1 MMERFIHDNA
11 NGLDYELVG
20 DYYLPLLTPPKT
32 PQIGR
37 FGEAHRKYLRT
48 QKKTLYSGLMLSDE
62 LNTYLEDI
70 DLRAN
75 EMYYQLIKNL
85 AESEGVTEELKA
97 ANQMEWVGRMNNIRN
112 RAEEIVLSEVIYV

>member
-1 MMERFIHDNA
+1 MERFIHDST

-48 QKKTLYSGLMLSDE
+48 QKKALYSGLILSDE
-62 LNTYLEDI
+62 LNTYLEAI
-70 DLRAN
+70 DRRAN
-75 EMYYQLIKNL
+75 EMFYQLIKNL
-85 AESEGVTEELKA
+85 AEKEGVTEELKA
-97 ANQMEWVGRMNNIRN
+97 ADQMEWLGRMNNILN
-112 RAEEIVLSEVIYV
+112 RAIEIVNAEVIYA